1 MTSNATGRL
10 TSFAANKVAVR
21 DVSISTKFVAGE
33 HIRIRNSS
41 ATSGPIVG
49 NTTATIKSITTP
61 VGRVSYYDV
70 VNFANTKLYVAN
82 VAQSNSGTY
91 YANGR
96 LFSTNSWVR
105 GQTNGYSARIVT
117 IENLPF
123 DNLNLQTNMIVPS
136 NTSVTAFAK
145 FATSTSARDTSFFKL
160 NVNDNNEFAAPR
172 YILSKSI
179 EGNTS
184 ASSSTMSANK
194 SAEIKYEFDCRNVVA
209 SPAIDLRRISMIGT
223 HNLISSNAEIG
234 SSEDS
239 VKFGGNSKT
248 RYITRK
254 VTLADGQ
261 DAEDLRVY
269 LSAYKPV
276 GSEIYVYYK
285 ALAGE
290 DSDSFTDSRWTLM
303 ERNVD
308 QGFTS
313 TTRYSSSENKNDFFE
328 MVFDVP
334 AYTNAAQSGAN
345 TTSGIIEYRN
355 TSKAR
360 FTGFKYFAI
369 KVVLTNETSSNPPR
383 VRELRAIALQ
393 M

>member
-1 MTSNATGRL
+1 
-10 TSFAANKVAVR
+10 
-21 DVSISTKFVAGE
+21 
-33 HIRIRNSS
+33 
-41 ATSGPIVG
+41 
-49 NTTATIKSITTP
+49 
-61 VGRVSYYDV
+61 
-70 VNFANTKLYVAN
+70 
-82 VAQSNSGTY
+82 
-91 YANGR
+91 
-96 LFSTNSWVR
+96 
-105 GQTNGYSARIVT
+105 
-117 IENLPF
+117 
-123 DNLNLQTNMIVPS
+123 MIVPS
-136 NTSVTAFAK
+136 NTGVTAYAK
-145 FATSTSARDTSFFKL
+145 FATSTAARDTSFFKL
-160 NVNDNNEFAAPR
+160 NINDNNEFAAPR
-172 YILSKSI
+172 YILSKSV

-184 ASSSTMSANK
+184 ASSATMSSNK
-194 SAEIKYEFDCRNVVA
+194 SAEIKYEFDCRNIVA

-223 HNLISSNAEIG
+223 HNLISSNSEIG
-234 SSEDS
+234 STEDS

-276 GSEIYVYYK
+276 GSEVYVYYK

-290 DSDSFTDSRWTLM
+290 DSDSFADSRWTLM
-303 ERNVD
+303 TRNTD
-308 QGFTS
+308 QGFS
-313 TTRYSSSENKNDFFE
+313 AATRYSSSENKNDFFE

-334 AYTNAAQSGAN
+334 AYVNAAQSGAN
-345 TTSGIIEYRN
+345 NTSGIFEYRN